1 MKILDQKAT
10 EFIGLLSSK
19 APVPG
24 GGGAAATVGAL
35 ASALGMMVANLT
47 VGKKKYADVEEE
59 ICQVREQLE
68 ILRDKLIVYTDKD
81 AEAFEPLAKAYKLPK
96 STPEEVA
103 EKACV
108 MENALYQ
115 ASIGPLETMEIIYQ
129 VMELLEVLGEKGS
142 RMALSDVGVGV
153 LFARSALES
162 SSLNVYINTKCMKD
176 RKVAEEM
183 NQKADA
189 LIEKARKLEE
199 KIYSDVLVQLR

>member
-59 ICQVREQLE
+59 ICQVREQL
-68 ILRDKLIVYTDKD
+68 DKLIVYTDKD

-115 ASIGPLETMEIIYQ
+115 ASIVPLETMEIIYQ